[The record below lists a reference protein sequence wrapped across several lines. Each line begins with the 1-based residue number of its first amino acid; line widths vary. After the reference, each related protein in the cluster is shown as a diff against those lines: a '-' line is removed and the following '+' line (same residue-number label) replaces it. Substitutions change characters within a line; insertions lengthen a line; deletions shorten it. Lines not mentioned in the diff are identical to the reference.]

1 MVGIAVGSDPR
12 QISVYRKR
20 FRVAFPIFP
29 DKKKEIYGLL
39 GRPETPTM
47 IMVAKDRKVLLIH
60 HGLIQD
66 LDAMLK
72 EIRDLHKNL

>member
-12 QISVYRKR
+12 QISVYKR
-20 FRVAFPIFP
+20 QFRVAFPIFP
-29 DKKKEIYGLL
+29 DKKKEIYTLL

-47 IMVAKDRKVLLIH
+47 IMVGKDRKVLLVH

-66 LDAMLK
+66 LDTMLK
-72 EIRDLHKNL
+72 EIRELHKNH